1 MNESKLDDSLLQLL
15 QEEEVVVN
23 EKNDE
28 MTSIVELN
36 EFINQENDEKK
47 DTLADLNE
55 LNVNKENNNNFTR
68 LSYEETK

>member
-1 MNESKLDDSLLQLL
+1 MQLP
-15 QEEEVVVN
+15 QEEEEEEEEAEEVVN

-28 MTSIVELN
+28 MTSIVGLN